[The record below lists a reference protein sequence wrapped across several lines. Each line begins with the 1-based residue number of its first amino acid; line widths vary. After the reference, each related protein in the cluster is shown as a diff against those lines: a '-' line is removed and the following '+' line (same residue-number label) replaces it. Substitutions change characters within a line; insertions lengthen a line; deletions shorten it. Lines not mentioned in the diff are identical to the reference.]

1 MKRLLPPV
9 FFVLCLV
16 AMGLS
21 HLFFPIARLFSW
33 PTSAF
38 GAIPL
43 MLGLLIAITGARH
56 FKREGT
62 NIRTFDDP
70 DKFVTEGLFRHSRN
84 PMYLGFALAAF
95 GAAIVFGGLTSFAIA
110 LAHLVVLDRWYI
122 KFEEQRMAIR
132 FGEAYRIYKNR
143 VRRWI

>member
-1 MKRLLPPV
+1 MKRILPPV
-9 FFVLCLV
+9 FFVLCVV

-21 HLFFPIARLFSW
+21 RLFFPIAVVISW
-33 PTSAF
+33 PASTVGVF
-38 GAIPL
+38 PL
-43 MLGLLIAITGARH
+43 LLGLLFASAGARQ

-70 DKFVTEGLFRHSRN
+70 DKFVTDGLFQYSRN

-95 GAAIVFGGLTSFAIA
+95 GAAVVFGCLASFAIA
-110 LAHLVVLDRWYI
+110 LMHLVVLDRRYI
-122 KFEEQRMAIR
+122 TFEEQRMAIR
-132 FGEAYRIYKNR
+132 FGGAFCTYKNR

>member
-21 HLFFPIARLFSW
+21 HLFFPKAQFFSW
-33 PTSAF
+33 PASAF

-43 MLGLLIAITGARH
+43 LLGLLIASVGARH

-70 DKFVTEGLFRHSRN
+70 DKFVTDGLFRHSRN
-84 PMYLGFALAAF
+84 PMYLGFAIAAF
-95 GAAIVFGGLTSFAIA
+95 GAAIVFGCLMSFAIA
-110 LAHLVVLDRWYI
+110 FMHLVVLDRWYI
-122 KFEEQRMAIR
+122 QFEEQRMAMR
-132 FGEAYRIYKNR
+132 FGEEYRIYKNR

>member
-1 MKRLLPPV
+1 MKQILPPV
-9 FFVLCLV
+9 FFILCVV

-21 HLFFPIARLFSW
+21 HLFFPIAAFLSW
-33 PTSAF
+33 PVNTL
-38 GAIPL
+38 GVIPL
-43 MLGLLIAITGARH
+43 LLGLLIALAGARQ

-70 DKFVTEGLFRHSRN
+70 DKFVTEGLFGISRN

-95 GAAIVFGGLTSFAIA
+95 GAAIVFGCLTPLVIA
-110 LAHLVVLDRWYI
+110 FIHWGVLDRWYI
-122 KFEEQRMAIR
+122 TFEEKRMAMR
-132 FGEAYRIYKNR
+132 FGEEYRVYKNR